1 MTVQP
6 FEINIEPTV
15 LDDLRDRLR
24 GTRWPDEID
33 SAGWDYGMNGSVLR
47 SFVHTWAEEFDWPIQ
62 QTRLNQYPHL
72 RIDVD
77 GLGVHALHARA
88 VDRAGLPLVL
98 LHGWP
103 SSFVQMLPIVPL
115 LTTGADPFDVVV
127 ISMPGYGFSDRPRQR
142 GMDLTRIAEIVV
154 EVMDRLGYSRFG
166 ARGSD
171 LGAGVLQQLALNHPD
186 RLIALHLSGT
196 NPYLGWIPDDLSPA
210 EQQFV
215 TNAQQWNQTEMAYA
229 LEHSSK
235 PQTLAH
241 ALNDS
246 PAGLA
251 AWILEKFHR
260 WSDCHGDLDSIY
272 DRDDLL
278 NNLTIYWA
286 TGTIGSSMRLYYET
300 AHSTTASYRRVE
312 VPTGMAMSSADMFPT
327 PREWVKRQYNVIH
340 WTDLSQGGHFLE
352 WEVPHLIADDLR
364 SFFKSH
370 RHSTRSLRF

>member
-1 MTVQP
+1 MTIQP
-6 FEINIEPTV
+6 FEIDIEPAV
-15 LDDLRDRLR
+15 LDDLRGRLR

-33 SAGWDYGMNGSVLR
+33 GAGWDYGMNGSVLR
-47 SFVHTWAEEFDWPIQ
+47 SFVHTWREDFDWPTQ
-62 QTRLNQYPHL
+62 QTRLNQYSHL
-72 RIDVD
+72 RVDVD
-77 GLGVHALHARA
+77 GLGVHALHATA
-88 VDRAGLPLVL
+88 ADGAGLPLVM

-127 ISMPGYGFSDRPRQR
+127 ISLPGYGFSDRPRQR

-154 EVMDRLGYSRFG
+154 EVMAQLGYPRFG

-196 NPYLGWIPDDLSPA
+196 NPYLGWIPGDLSPA

-215 TNAQQWNQTEMAYA
+215 SNAQQWNQTEMAYA
-229 LEHSSK
+229 LQHSSK

-246 PAGLA
+246 PTGLA

-260 WSDCHGDLDSIY
+260 WSDCHGDLDSVY
-272 DRDDLL
+272 NRDDLL
-278 NNLTIYWA
+278 TNLTIYWV
-286 TGTIGSSMRLYYET
+286 TRTIGSSIRLYYEA
-300 AHSTTASYRRVE
+300 AHTTTAGYGRVE
-312 VPTGMAMSSADMFPT
+312 IPTGMAMSTADMFPT
-327 PREWVKRQYNVIH
+327 PREWVERQSNVTH
-340 WTDLSQGGHFLE
+340 WTELPRGGHFLE

-364 SFFKSH
+364 TFFSSH
-370 RHSTRSLRF
+370 RHSTRSIGL